1 MQILDKLIE
10 QNDKPRAEIVF
21 DIEILEVDRERAKTY
36 GLNLSEFARGHDIL
50 ARGLAQRDDDHRDR
64 DGNRDRHRNRDR
76 ARRPPRPA
84 DRRRRAVTSPPPF
97 NLNTMSRGISTADFY
112 LAVPAAVMRFLETD
126 TRTKL
131 LAKPQLRGAEGTK
144 MTVNLGTQVPIVST
158 SYTPIATGGAGVN
171 PLNSFQLKDVGINID
186 ITPRVTLDGDILID
200 LNVESSAQG
209 PDKNVAGTNYPS
221 FVTRKVGTRL
231 RLRDGESNL
240 LAGLLREDET
250 SSRGAFPG
258 RFTCRC

>member
-1 MQILDKLIE
+1 M
-10 QNDKPRAEIVF
+10 PV
-21 DIEILEVDRERAKTY
+21 
-36 GLNLSEFARGHDIL
+36 
-50 ARGLAQRDDDHRDR
+50 
-64 DGNRDRHRNRDR
+64 
-76 ARRPPRPA
+76 
-84 DRRRRAVTSPPPF
+84 
-97 NLNTMSRGISTADFY
+97 
-112 LAVPAAVMRFLETD
+112 
-126 TRTKL
+126 
-131 LAKPQLRGAEGTK
+131 
-144 MTVNLGTQVPIVST
+144 VST

-240 LAGLLREDET
+240 LAGLLREDDT
-250 SSRGAFPG
+250 DFTRGLSRRDSRAAAEAGVLVQQQHQEPDRPDHAPDAAHHPDQ
-258 RFTCRC
+258 